1 MGSLKGIYSMKSIEI
16 SVQITPIEM
25 GFLRATSPELR
36 GLYSASKRLDDLLSD
51 VRQGIADLLAEDGDS
66 YNVSKPEKLGENSY
80 LFRAECAG
88 RFKRAS

>member
-1 MGSLKGIYSMKSIEI
+1 MKSIEI
-16 SVQITPIEM
+16 SVQITQIEM

-51 VRQGIADLLAEDGDS
+51 VRQGIGDILAEDGDR
-66 YNVSKPEKLGENSY
+66 YVVSKPEKLDENRY

-88 RFKRAS
+88 HLRKAS